1 MLRPSNSMLPAV
13 GASAASTSFDVVVL
27 PQPDSPTS
35 PSVSPGPIVKLIPST
50 ALTIPRGL
58 PKSDPPTGKCFRRSR
73 TASSGLSTC
82 GLLLEGHPA
91 AHTALTVE
99 ALLARLVDAATL
111 DCPRAAGM
119 KGASRRQGRKIRR
132 LARNAVERL
141 PHAELRDGVEERLRV
156 GMPGAVEEAAHRLHL
171 HD

>member
-1 MLRPSNSMLPAV
+1 V

-35 PSVSPGPIVKLIPST
+35 PSVSPEPIVKLIPST

-73 TASSGLSTC
+73 TASSGLSTSD
-82 GLLLEGHPA
+82 LLLQGHPA
-91 AHTALTVE
+91 AHAAVAVE
-99 ALLARLVDAATL
+99 ALLRRLLDAAAL
-111 DCPRAAGM
+111 DRSRAARM
-119 KGASRRQGRKIRR
+119 KGASDREGRKIRR

-141 PHAELRDGVEERLRV
+141 PDPEFRDRIEERLRV
-156 GMPGAVEEAAHRLHL
+156 GM
-171 HD
+171 